1 SRGGSTT
8 CKQASANSTKS
19 GSCMAICIT
28 FSASFEL
35 LIVTSKSLKCGL
47 ESKFFKF
54 SSPSEIRN
62 LSHSPE
68 GASKR
73 QTPKS
78 INSLNNINFSKG
90 TVSADVYLGFDWL
103 ISTCGCVFPS
113 FFTQTSHLFSLCFLQ
128 HCTEQLEK
136 AVDEL
141 LLGDGFSIVDS
152 TKGDA
157 PESDSKKRS
166 SKDKEKE
173 KEKKPEVKKEKSE
186 EKPKE
191 VKKEEPPKDDT
202 KVNGHDTKSDAL
214 LITTEEDLDMTE
226 KDKKSEAD
234 TKEEDSKSKKDS
246 ESKEK
251 EKPVDK
257 KKQGD
262 LWVSNIT
269 RHVKATDLKKHFSRH
284 GKVLTAKIVTNG
296 KSFFGYILM
305 ETSDIANKCVRSLH
319 GSSLDGRKITVSRQR
334 PDQRRPMTDRK
345 PTVKATK
352 TDRKPEKKSDDKKSE
367 KSEKPDKKDDALAA
381 AKRTEDR
388 LRREIDFHK
397 REVVRLKRYLT
408 DEQRRLR
415 IEQQKNRSLG
425 RELQEAESK
434 LREERRKMDREREM
448 FEKNQ
453 RTDRVKLE
461 NDRSM
466 IKKELEE
473 VKKLREYLK
482 RKLEEE
488 ARPVERRPRAS
499 SPYAYSS
506 KRFRESSG
514 GDKNSKYVEE
524 RTRTPPSPPKL
535 SSRSKRSPVN
545 SFVEKERRPHHYS
558 MSEREEVRSLV
569 IPAKPSA
576 PAAPRNIWPSFHQ
589 EVWRVPPGT
598 ATSSPFSGQSYTRQS
613 EYSSSSTKGPSYSST
628 QREFSKRD
636 HYTSSSVR
644 KY

>member
-1 SRGGSTT
+1 
-8 CKQASANSTKS
+8 
-19 GSCMAICIT
+19 MA
-28 FSASFEL
+28 
-35 LIVTSKSLKCGL
+35 
-47 ESKFFKF
+47 ES
-54 SSPSEIRN
+54 
-62 LSHSPE
+62 
-68 GASKR
+68 
-73 QTPKS
+73 
-78 INSLNNINFSKG
+78 
-90 TVSADVYLGFDWL
+90 
-103 ISTCGCVFPS
+103 
-113 FFTQTSHLFSLCFLQ
+113 
-128 HCTEQLEK
+128 K
-136 AVDEL
+136 AVDDL

-157 PESDSKKRS
+157 PESESKKRS
-166 SKDKEKE
+166 SKDKD

-186 EKPKE
+186 EKKP
-191 VKKEEPPKDDT
+191 KEEPPKDDT

-226 KDKKSEAD
+226 KDKKSEAE
-234 TKEEDSKSKKDS
+234 TKDEDSKPKKDS
-246 ESKEK
+246 ESGSKEK
-251 EKPVDK
+251 DKPVDK

-319 GSSLDGRKITVSRQR
+319 GSTLDGRKLTVSRQR
-334 PDQRRPMTDRK
+334 PDQRRPMTERK
-345 PTVKATK
+345 PTVKSSK
-352 TDRKPEKKSDDKKSE
+352 TERKTEKKSDEKKT
-367 KSEKPDKKDDALAA
+367 DKKDDALAA

-397 REVVRLKRYLT
+397 REITRLKRYLT

-425 RELQEAESK
+425 RELQEAEAK
-434 LREERRKMDREREM
+434 LRDERRKMDREREL

-488 ARPVERRPRAS
+488 ARPVDRRPRAS

-514 GDKNSKYVEE
+514 GDSKSKYVEE

-545 SFVEKERRPHHYS
+545 SFVEKDRRPHHYS

-598 ATSSPFSGQSYTRQS
+598 ATSSPFSGQSYSRQS
-613 EYSSSSTKGPSYSST
+613 EYSSSTSKGPSYSSS